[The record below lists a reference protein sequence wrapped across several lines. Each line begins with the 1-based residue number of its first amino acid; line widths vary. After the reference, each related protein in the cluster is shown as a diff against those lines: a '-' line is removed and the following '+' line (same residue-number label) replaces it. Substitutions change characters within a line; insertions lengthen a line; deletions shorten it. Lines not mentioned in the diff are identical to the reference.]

1 MTEHPRLEALQA
13 RHRELDTRIQEEE
26 RRPSPE
32 TDKITALKKEKMKVK
47 EEITHFETENA

>member
-32 TDKITALKKEKMKVK
+32 TDKVTALKKEKMKVK